1 MDKKPKYGLHEL
13 PAAYFCDNSKA
24 NAMRNEMIKNQV
36 RITECDQGALE
47 TTFFSDDNIDLINKQ
62 LILGVF
68 KKTNGTIKIPPQSN
82 ASLLIVMR
90 YVFLEFA
97 KHLPYDIMG
106 QIKDLNCMVVSE
118 ILPNIITNVN
128 QRIDY
133 LKEIE
138 NPRKIL
144 ELPKNVSSKN
154 NRTLSSTSSILFGK

>member
-1 MDKKPKYGLHEL
+1 
-13 PAAYFCDNSKA
+13 
-24 NAMRNEMIKNQV
+24 
-36 RITECDQGALE
+36 
-47 TTFFSDDNIDLINKQ
+47 
-62 LILGVF
+62 
-68 KKTNGTIKIPPQSN
+68 
-82 ASLLIVMR
+82 MR

-154 NRTLSSTSSILFGK
+154 NRTLASTSSILFGK

>member
-13 PAAYFCDNSKA
+13 PAAYFCDNMKA
-24 NAMRNEMIKNQV
+24 SAMRNEMIKNQV
-36 RITECDQGALE
+36 RINECEQGNLE
-47 TTFFSDDNIDLINKQ
+47 TTFFSDENIELINKQ

-68 KKTNGTIKIPPQSN
+68 KKTNGKIKIPPQSN
-82 ASLLIVMR
+82 SSLIIVMR

-97 KHLPYDIMG
+97 RHLPYDIMG

-154 NRTLSSTSSILFGK
+154 NRTLASASTILFGK

>member
-13 PAAYFCDNSKA
+13 PAAYFCDNTKA
-24 NAMRNEMIKNQV
+24 SAMRNEMIKNQV
-36 RITECDQGALE
+36 RITECDQGNLE
-47 TTFFSDDNIDLINKQ
+47 TTFFSDENIELVNKQ

-68 KKTNGTIKIPPQSN
+68 KKTNGKIKIPPQSSQ
-82 ASLLIVMR
+82 SLIIVMR

-97 KHLPYDIMG
+97 RHLPYDIMG

-144 ELPKNVSSKN
+144 ELPKSVSSKN
-154 NRTLSSTSSILFGK
+154 SRTLASTSTILFGK